1 MNLKD
6 IKKGLTDPTALLRE
20 INKLYYTRGQQRSYY
35 PGGTDIFSDE
45 DWDNLIILDAC
56 RYDVFEEQIS
66 LPGTLEKRQSRGGM
80 SPEFVR
86 ANFSNK
92 TLYDTVYVSANEWF
106 AKLRDEINSEVHQFV
121 NLQSNH
127 LDLAEMS
134 VRPET
139 VTQQALQV
147 GENFPNKRLVV
158 HYMQPHQPYIGP
170 TGEEHF
176 TLSPGLIETL
186 RKSENITDE
195 LLWQAYCENLEIVLE
210 HVEQLVNNLEG
221 KTIITADHGELLGER
236 IFPIPLKTYGH
247 FDGIY
252 VDELID
258 VPWFIC
264 DFTKRKTIEYEEPDG
279 RDRGETE
286 DAVDDRLRQLG
297 YKV

>member
-20 INKLYYTRGQQRSYY
+20 VNKLYYTRGRHRSYY
-35 PGGTDIFSDE
+35 PEGTDIFSYE

-56 RYDVFEEQIS
+56 RYDVFEKQIS
-66 LPGTLEKRQSRGGM
+66 LSGTLEKRQSRGGM
-80 SPEFVR
+80 SSEFVR

-92 TLYDTVYVSANEWF
+92 VLYDTVYISANEWF
-106 AKLRDEINSEVHQFV
+106 AKLRDEINSEVHRFI
-121 NLQSNH
+121 NLQADH
-127 LDLAEMS
+127 LDLADMS

-147 GENFPNKRLVV
+147 AENFPNKRLIV

-170 TGEEHF
+170 TGKEHF
-176 TLSPGLIETL
+176 AVSPGLIETL
-186 RKSENITDE
+186 RRSEEATDE
-195 LLWQAYCENLEIVLE
+195 LLWRAYRENLELVLE
-210 HVEQLVNNLEG
+210 HVEQLVDVLNG
-221 KTIITADHGELLGER
+221 KTVITSDHGELLGER
-236 IFPIPLKTYGH
+236 ILPIPLKTYGH

-258 VPWFIC
+258 VPWFTC
-264 DFTKRKTIEYEEPDG
+264 DFTERKSIKREEPDIEEVKQG
-279 RDRGETE
+279 GES
-286 DAVDDRLRQLG
+286 VDDRLRQLG